1 MTRPDNPGHEDQGI
15 HEAPFVLRASDLPE
29 GATESPAHAPPPPD
43 EITTG
48 PVAMQTVTRLAGRR
62 RSSFGSW
69 FWSVLTTF
77 LGLVISITAYDYVTG
92 LMARFPAL
100 GIAALVLLAALA
112 GMILVQIAR
121 ELWAIRK
128 LARIDALRRDA
139 ASALAS
145 ADEKAARAVSEHLE
159 GFYAGRSDVAWGAQN
174 LARHRDDLLDADAIM
189 ALTERSLFGALD
201 LEARREVEAAART
214 VAGVTALVP
223 LAFADVLSALSM
235 NIRMIRRIAE
245 IYGAHAGL
253 FGSWRLLRS
262 VAMHLIATGA
272 VAVGD
277 DLISSV
283 AGGSALTRISRRF
296 GEGVVNGALTARV
309 GIAAMEVCRPLPFSA
324 LARPSVRG
332 VVRRSVTGLF
342 PETRK

>member
-1 MTRPDNPGHEDQGI
+1 MTRPENRGPEVQQGGN
-15 HEAPFVLRASDLPE
+15 APFVLRASELSL
-29 GATESPAHAPPPPD
+29 GQTASPADAPPPPD
-43 EITTG
+43 EITSDEA
-48 PVAMQTVTRLAGRR
+48 AMETVTRIAGR
-62 RSSFGSW
+62 RSSFGGW
-69 FWSVLTTF
+69 FWSLLATF
-77 LGLVISITAYDYVTG
+77 LGLVISIAAYDYVTD
-92 LMARFPAL
+92 LMARFPAI
-100 GIAALVLLAALA
+100 GIAALVLLATLTV
-112 GMILVQIAR
+112 MILVQVVR
-121 ELWAIRK
+121 ELWAIRR

-145 ADEKAARAVSEHLE
+145 ADEQAARAVSERLE
-159 GFYAGRSDVAWGAQN
+159 GFYSGRSEVAWGAQS
-174 LARHRDDLLDADAIM
+174 LARDRVDLLDADAIL
-189 ALTERSLFGALD
+189 ALTERSLFLPLD

-296 GEGVVNGALTARV
+296 GEGMVNGALTARV

-324 LARPSVRG
+324 LKRPSVRG
-332 VVRRSVTGLF
+332 VMSRSVTGLF
-342 PETRK
+342 PDMRK